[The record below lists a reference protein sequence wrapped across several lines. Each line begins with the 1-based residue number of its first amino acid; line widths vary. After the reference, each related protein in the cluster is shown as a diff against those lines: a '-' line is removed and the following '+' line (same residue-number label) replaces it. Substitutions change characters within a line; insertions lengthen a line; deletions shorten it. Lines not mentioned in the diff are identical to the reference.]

1 MDPQNHT
8 RREKRM
14 LDRANKRWDNSYTVF
29 SDDLTEEEQRYRDYF
44 ETDLQNYR
52 EDERL
57 EEVLS
62 LLGSTWTGK
71 SC

>member
-1 MDPQNHT
+1 MDPQNHG
-8 RREKRM
+8 RRERRM
-14 LDRANKRWDNSYTVF
+14 LEKANKRWDNSYTVF

-57 EEVLS
+57 EEVIIFLFKYFRE
-62 LLGSTWTGK
+62 L
-71 SC
+71 

>member
-1 MDPQNHT
+1 MDPVNHA

-29 SDDLTEEEQRYRDYF
+29 SDDLTEEEQRYRDYY

-52 EDERL
+52 ED
-57 EEVLS
+57 
-62 LLGSTWTGK
+62 
-71 SC
+71 

>member
-1 MDPQNHT
+1 MDPVNHV

-14 LDRANKRWDNSYTVF
+14 LEKANKRWDNAYTVF
-29 SDDLTEEEQRYRDYF
+29 SDDLTEEEQRYKDYF

-57 EEVLS
+57 EEVDLLLLS
-62 LLGSTWTGK
+62 SWT
-71 SC
+71 SRNC

>member
-1 MDPQNHT
+1 
-8 RREKRM
+8 M
-14 LDRANKRWDNSYTVF
+14 LERSNKRWDNSYTVF

-57 EEVLS
+57 EEVLVI
-62 LLGSTWTGK
+62 LLSFWTDK
-71 SC
+71 SF